1 MLMWLASKLMQ
12 SNCGTSTAER
22 MDQEAGTYWSA

>member
-12 SNCGTSTAER
+12 SNCGTFTAER
-22 MDQEAGTYWSA
+22 MDQEVGTYWSA